1 MTSNSTTSKT
11 KSPIQSLASLSRNAL
26 YAPLIIY
33 SKKQQQDTKKNVNVE
48 LQHINNNVREKTLY
62 NFLEKISVEYHSST
76 SLLRKD
82 GGNNGGLPL
91 RFRQME
97 NKMSQRALTLIGGG
111 CGNTFAKSTS
121 AMVSVDE
128 GNNAD
133 EAVNSSSQKKR
144 RRNKDFNLVQ
154 GSLSNKK
161 RKKAIINQQKM
172 LSQRNKNGGVEI
184 NTKVKDDTKVILV
197 GLNEMWNKYINAL
210 LRQKESRLDLQSS
223 LRRQEIAA
231 LVSTAELIGAFVVIV
246 SNSTS
251 FTGKTGVVVDIT
263 KNTWRVACPV
273 GKTKKESIKNIH
285 AIHDDAKWKV
295 LVVPKVSSSL
305 ICIISSA
312 ADNKNVKDIHI
323 RISNESHNL

>member
-1 MTSNSTTSKT
+1 MTSNLTTSKT

-26 YAPLIIY
+26 YAPLSIY
-33 SKKQQQDTKKNVNVE
+33 SKKQQQDTKKNINVE

-91 RFRQME
+91 RFKQME
-97 NKMSQRALTLIGGG
+97 NKMSQRALTLISGG

-121 AMVSVDE
+121 VMVSVD
-128 GNNAD
+128 NAD
-133 EAVNSSSQKKR
+133 EAVNTSSQKKR

-172 LSQRNKNGGVEI
+172 LSQRNKNDGVEI
-184 NTKVKDDTKVILV
+184 NTKVKHDTKVVLV

-210 LRQKESRLDLQSS
+210 LRQKESRSELQSS

-263 KNTWRVACPV
+263 KNTWKVACPV
-273 GKTKKESIKNIH
+273 GKTKKESIKNLH
-285 AIHDDAKWKV
+285 AIANDAKWKV

-305 ICIISSA
+305 ICTISSV
-312 ADNKNVKDIHI
+312 ADNKNVKDLYI